1 MPRPSSNN
9 AARVSGGVK
18 AASPSD
24 FSELNGLDSKVTWSL
39 PSLTSSGTS
48 VELYKYVSRQYFLH
62 CRIINRQMPIFNWR
76 GLFLIR
82 SIVSNIP
89 AVGCEAVVGIVERR
103 FCPYASCFSHNNFV
117 FCRKR
122 QLLLKCGNVKTMGKS
137 EEPKVTKSDNKPSS
151 PPADQTNV
159 HVYPDWAA
167 MQAYYGPRVA
177 MPPYYNSAMAAASG
191 HPPPPYMWNPQHM
204 MSPYGTPYA
213 AVYPHGGGV
222 YAHPGFP
229 MGSQP
234 QGQKGATPLTTPGT
248 PLNIDTPSKS
258 TGNTEN
264 GLMKKLKE
272 FDGLAMSLGN
282 GNNGDEGKRSRN
294 SSETDGSSDGS
305 DGNTTGADE
314 PKLKRSRE
322 GTPAKDEKK
331 HLVQSSSFRSV
342 SQSSGDN
349 NCVKPSVQGG
359 GGAIVS
365 AAGVSANSNPTF
377 MSQSLAMVPPETWL
391 QNERELKRERRK
403 QSNRESARRS
413 RLRKQAETE
422 ELARKVEALTAENMA
437 LRSELNQLNEKS
449 NNLRGANATL
459 LDKLKSSEPE
469 KRVKSSGNGD
479 DKNKKQGDNETNS
492 TSKLH
497 QLLDTKPRADGV
509 AAR

>member
-1 MPRPSSNN
+1 
-9 AARVSGGVK
+9 
-18 AASPSD
+18 
-24 FSELNGLDSKVTWSL
+24 
-39 PSLTSSGTS
+39 
-48 VELYKYVSRQYFLH
+48 
-62 CRIINRQMPIFNWR
+62 
-76 GLFLIR
+76 
-82 SIVSNIP
+82 
-89 AVGCEAVVGIVERR
+89 
-103 FCPYASCFSHNNFV
+103 
-117 FCRKR
+117 
-122 QLLLKCGNVKTMGKS
+122 
-137 EEPKVTKSDNKPSS
+137 
-151 PPADQTNV
+151 
-159 HVYPDWAA
+159 
-167 MQAYYGPRVA
+167 
-177 MPPYYNSAMAAASG
+177 MPPYYNSAMAASG

-229 MGSQP
+229 MGTQP
-234 QGQKGATPLTTPGT
+234 QGQKGGPLTTPGT
-248 PLNIDTPSKS
+248 PLSIDTPSKS

-282 GNNGDEGKRSRN
+282 GTNGDEGKRSRN
-294 SSETDGSSDGS
+294 SSETEGSTDGS

-322 GTPAKDEKK
+322 GTPTKDEKK
-331 HLVQSSSFRSV
+331 HLVQSSSVRSV

-349 NCVKPSVQGG
+349 CVKPNVEG

-437 LRSELNQLNEKS
+437 LRSELNQLSEKS
-449 NNLRGANATL
+449 DKLRGANATL

-469 KRVKSSGNGD
+469 KRVKNSGNGD
-479 DKNKKQGDNETNS
+479 NKNKNQGESESNS

>member
-1 MPRPSSNN
+1 
-9 AARVSGGVK
+9 
-18 AASPSD
+18 
-24 FSELNGLDSKVTWSL
+24 
-39 PSLTSSGTS
+39 
-48 VELYKYVSRQYFLH
+48 
-62 CRIINRQMPIFNWR
+62 
-76 GLFLIR
+76 
-82 SIVSNIP
+82 
-89 AVGCEAVVGIVERR
+89 
-103 FCPYASCFSHNNFV
+103 
-117 FCRKR
+117 
-122 QLLLKCGNVKTMGKS
+122 MGKS

-177 MPPYYNSAMAAASG
+177 IPPYYNSAMAAASG

-229 MGSQP
+229 MP
-234 QGQKGATPLTTPGT
+234 QSQKGAALSTPGT

-305 DGNTTGADE
+305 DGNTTGVIMLMNRNLREAE
-314 PKLKRSRE
+314 KELQPK
-322 GTPAKDEKK
+322 
-331 HLVQSSSFRSV
+331 
-342 SQSSGDN
+342 SSGDN
-349 NCVKPSVQGG
+349 VVKHSVQGG

>member
-1 MPRPSSNN
+1 
-9 AARVSGGVK
+9 
-18 AASPSD
+18 
-24 FSELNGLDSKVTWSL
+24 
-39 PSLTSSGTS
+39 
-48 VELYKYVSRQYFLH
+48 
-62 CRIINRQMPIFNWR
+62 
-76 GLFLIR
+76 
-82 SIVSNIP
+82 
-89 AVGCEAVVGIVERR
+89 
-103 FCPYASCFSHNNFV
+103 
-117 FCRKR
+117 
-122 QLLLKCGNVKTMGKS
+122 MGKS
-137 EEPKVTKSDNKPSS
+137 EEQPPKVTKSDNIPSS
-151 PPADQTNV
+151 PADQTNV

-177 MPPYYNSAMAAASG
+177 MPPYYNSAMAASG
-191 HPPPPYMWNPQHM
+191 HPPPPPYMWNPQHM

-213 AVYPHGGGV
+213 TVYPHGGGV

-229 MGSQP
+229 MGTQP
-234 QGQKGATPLTTPGT
+234 QGQKGVPLTTPGT
-248 PLNIDTPSKS
+248 PLSIDTPSKS

-282 GNNGDEGKRSRN
+282 GTNGDEGKRSRN
-294 SSETDGSSDGS
+294 SSETEGSTDGS

-322 GTPAKDEKK
+322 GTPTKDEKK
-331 HLVQSSSFRSV
+331 HLVQSSSLRSV

-349 NCVKPSVQGG
+349 CVKPNVEG

-365 AAGVSANSNPTF
+365 AAG
-377 MSQSLAMVPPETWL
+377 
-391 QNERELKRERRK
+391 NERELKRERRK

-437 LRSELNQLNEKS
+437 LRSELNQLSEKS
-449 NNLRGANATL
+449 DKLRGANATL
-459 LDKLKSSEPE
+459 LDKLKSAEPE
-469 KRVKSSGNGD
+469 KRVKNSGNGD
-479 DKNKKQGDNETNS
+479 NKNKNQGESESNS
-492 TSKLH
+492 TGKLH

>member
-1 MPRPSSNN
+1 
-9 AARVSGGVK
+9 
-18 AASPSD
+18 
-24 FSELNGLDSKVTWSL
+24 
-39 PSLTSSGTS
+39 
-48 VELYKYVSRQYFLH
+48 
-62 CRIINRQMPIFNWR
+62 
-76 GLFLIR
+76 
-82 SIVSNIP
+82 
-89 AVGCEAVVGIVERR
+89 
-103 FCPYASCFSHNNFV
+103 
-117 FCRKR
+117 
-122 QLLLKCGNVKTMGKS
+122 MGKS
-137 EEPKVTKSDNKPSS
+137 EESKSTKSDKPSS
-151 PPADQTNV
+151 PVDQTNV

-177 MPPYYNSAMAAASG
+177 MPPYYNSAMAASG

-234 QGQKGATPLTTPGT
+234 QGPKGAPLTTPGT

-282 GNNGDEGKRSRN
+282 GNPPESNADERKRSRN
-294 SSETDGSSDGS
+294 SSETDGSTDGS

-322 GTPAKDEKK
+322 GTPTKDGKQ
-331 HLVQSSSFRSV
+331 LVQSSSFHSV

-349 NCVKPSVQGG
+349 SVKPTVQGG
-359 GGAIVS
+359 AGAIVP
-365 AAGVSANSNPTF
+365 AGVSANSNPI

-437 LRSELNQLNEKS
+437 LRSELNQLSEKS
-449 NNLRGANATL
+449 DKLRGANATL

-469 KRVKSSGNGD
+469 KRVKNS
-479 DKNKKQGDNETNS
+479 GDNKNNKNQGESESNS

>member
-1 MPRPSSNN
+1 
-9 AARVSGGVK
+9 
-18 AASPSD
+18 
-24 FSELNGLDSKVTWSL
+24 
-39 PSLTSSGTS
+39 
-48 VELYKYVSRQYFLH
+48 
-62 CRIINRQMPIFNWR
+62 
-76 GLFLIR
+76 
-82 SIVSNIP
+82 
-89 AVGCEAVVGIVERR
+89 
-103 FCPYASCFSHNNFV
+103 
-117 FCRKR
+117 
-122 QLLLKCGNVKTMGKS
+122 MGKS

-234 QGQKGATPLTTPGT
+234 HGQKGATPLTTPGT

-365 AAGVSANSNPTF
+365 AAG
-377 MSQSLAMVPPETWL
+377 
-391 QNERELKRERRK
+391 NERELKRERRK

>member
-1 MPRPSSNN
+1 
-9 AARVSGGVK
+9 
-18 AASPSD
+18 
-24 FSELNGLDSKVTWSL
+24 
-39 PSLTSSGTS
+39 
-48 VELYKYVSRQYFLH
+48 
-62 CRIINRQMPIFNWR
+62 
-76 GLFLIR
+76 
-82 SIVSNIP
+82 
-89 AVGCEAVVGIVERR
+89 
-103 FCPYASCFSHNNFV
+103 
-117 FCRKR
+117 
-122 QLLLKCGNVKTMGKS
+122 MGKS

-151 PPADQTNV
+151 PADQTNV

-177 MPPYYNSAMAAASG
+177 MPPYYNSAMAASG
-191 HPPPPYMWNPQHM
+191 HPPHPYMWNPQHM

-213 AVYPHGGGV
+213 AVYPPGGGV

-234 QGQKGATPLTTPGT
+234 QGQKGPPLTTPGT

-258 TGNTEN
+258 TGNADN

-282 GNNGDEGKRSRN
+282 GNPPESNNGDDERKRSRN
-294 SSETDGSSDGS
+294 SSETEGSTDGS
-305 DGNTTGADE
+305 DGNTSGADE

-322 GTPAKDEKK
+322 GTPTKDEKK
-331 HLVQSSSFRSV
+331 QLVQSSSFRSV

-349 NCVKPSVQGG
+349 GVKPTVQGAA
-359 GGAIVS
+359 GAIVS
-365 AAGVSANSNPTF
+365 AAAGVSSNSNPCF

-449 NNLRGANATL
+449 DKLRGANATL

-469 KRVKSSGNGD
+469 RSVAGRVKNSGTGD
-479 DKNKKQGDNETNS
+479 NKNKNQGESESNS

>member
-1 MPRPSSNN
+1 
-9 AARVSGGVK
+9 
-18 AASPSD
+18 
-24 FSELNGLDSKVTWSL
+24 
-39 PSLTSSGTS
+39 
-48 VELYKYVSRQYFLH
+48 
-62 CRIINRQMPIFNWR
+62 MPIFNWR

-89 AVGCEAVVGIVERR
+89 AVGCEAVVGIVGPNVFFFSR
-103 FCPYASCFSHNNFV
+103 FVSLSSGYRFLQ
-117 FCRKR
+117 R

>member
-1 MPRPSSNN
+1 MKSLRRSNN

-24 FSELNGLDSKVTWSL
+24 FSEPNGLDSKLTWSL
-39 PSLTSSGTS
+39 PSLTSSGS
-48 VELYKYVSRQYFLH
+48 MSSRQYFLH
-62 CRIINRQMPIFNWR
+62 CRIIKRQMPIFNWR

-82 SIVSNIP
+82 WIVSNIP
-89 AVGCEAVVGIVERR
+89 AVGFEAVVGSVERR
-103 FCPYASCFSHNNFV
+103 FCPYVSGFLTQQLCFLQKETIV
-117 FCRKR
+117 V
-122 QLLLKCGNVKTMGKS
+122 KCGNVKTMGKS

-229 MGSQP
+229 MP
-234 QGQKGATPLTTPGT
+234 QSQKGAALSTPGT

-322 GTPAKDEKK
+322 GTPTKDEKK

-349 NCVKPSVQGG
+349 VVKHSVQGG

-365 AAGVSANSNPTF
+365 AAGVSANSKPTF

-437 LRSELNQLNEKS
+437 LRSELNQLSEKS